1 MSAWFCHLSL
11 FMSLPLATL
20 LLSPIVPLSSSVFL
34 FLALSAAPSARCLVS
49 LTGSHLCLSRTPDHS
64 SLGLAHPF
72 LLSAFFLPCLS
83 VCLSSCIISLSPHLS
98 VLGPH
103 PFFTGPVCPHHPL
116 CLPQLSGKAAVIYE
130 LWTGPAAG
138 AGGPDYGF
146 PEEAACLG
154 WQGDSVYR
162 AAPAQSTPVSLR
174 RMECWRS
181 PVTSFTPL
189 RANNKTLTHGL
200 DTGSGLPKNIPSQAQ
215 GPELG

>member
-1 MSAWFCHLSL
+1 MLVHVGLVLSPV
-11 FMSLPLATL
+11 SLPLATL
-20 LLSPIVPLSSSVFL
+20 LLSPVVPLSSRASLLPCLICCTLCQVFSESHWFPSL
-34 FLALSAAPSARCLVS
+34 PFSNTWPLLSRPFSPFSALSF
-49 LTGSHLCLSRTPDHS
+49 LSPR
-64 SLGLAHPF
+64 
-72 LLSAFFLPCLS
+72 LS
-83 VCLSSCIISLSPHLS
+83 VCLTSCIISLSPHLP

-103 PFFTGPVCPHHPL
+103 PFFTSPVCPHHPL

-162 AAPAQSTPVSLR
+162 AAPAQSAPVSPR
-174 RMECWRS
+174 RMECWRR
-181 PVTSFTPL
+181 PVTSFTPP